1 MEIYSLENKIIFRT
15 FVMKIIYMKEVIVFG
30 GSSSKR
36 SINKKLAILAST
48 KLQNKKITILDL
60 NDFPL
65 PMYSVDTEGENGFPE
80 HAVRFN
86 NFLSS
91 TDGIIISLA
100 EHNGA
105 YTAAF
110 KNLFDWLSRIDK
122 NIWKNKPML
131 LMSTSPGGR
140 GGASVFST
148 ANNSFPRMGG
158 NIVASFSL
166 NNFETNYSDDKILD
180 LVLYTNFLKEIIKFE
195 ETL

>member
-1 MEIYSLENKIIFRT
+1 
-15 FVMKIIYMKEVIVFG
+15 MKEVIVFG
-30 GSSSKR
+30 GSSSKS
-36 SINKKLAILAST
+36 SINKKLAILASA
-48 KLQNKKITILDL
+48 KLKNKKISILDL

-65 PMYSVDTEGENGFPE
+65 PMYSVDTEMENGLPE
-80 HAVRFN
+80 EAVRFN

-131 LMSTSPGGR
+131 LMSTSPGVR
-140 GGASVFST
+140 GGASVFNT

-180 LVLYTNFLKEIIKFE
+180 AVLYANFLKEIVRFE
-195 ETL
+195 EAL

>member
-1 MEIYSLENKIIFRT
+1 
-15 FVMKIIYMKEVIVFG
+15 MKEVIVFG
-30 GSSSKR
+30 GSLSKS
-36 SINKKLAILAST
+36 SINKKFAILASS
-48 KLQNKKITILDL
+48 KLRDKKITILDL

-65 PMYSVDTEGENGFPE
+65 PIYSIDTEMEKGFPE
-80 HAVRFN
+80 QAVRFN

-91 TDGIIISLA
+91 TDGIIVSLA

-131 LMSTSPGGR
+131 LLSTSPGGR
-140 GGASVFST
+140 GGASVFNT

-166 NNFETNYSDDKILD
+166 NNFETNYSDEKILD
-180 LVLYTNFLKEIIKFE
+180 AVVHNNFLKEITKFE
-195 ETL
+195 ETLES